1 MGYRESNWSLPRRQ
15 QEIIERQNIFDGTW
29 EKTPSMGWM
38 HVPLVEYQGG
48 GAEATIE
55 PLKEHLPHYGQRLAD
70 LFGAGVQ
77 AAYRGSRL
85 YDAPETLE
93 LVKKW
98 VSFYKQHRTILDAD
112 IIHIKRSD
120 GRGID
125 AILHVD
131 PSGIEKGLLMVYN
144 PLDHAVKQDLTINV
158 YYTGLDMYAS
168 ISENDGKARRFSINR
183 NYEITIPVNVEPN
196 SQSWYIIK

>member
-1 MGYRESNWSLPRRQ
+1 
-15 QEIIERQNIFDGTW
+15 
-29 EKTPSMGWM
+29 
-38 HVPLVEYQGG
+38 VPLMEYQGG
-48 GAEATIE
+48 GSEATIE

-98 VSFYKQHRTILDAD
+98 VSFYKKHRAILDGD
-112 IIHIKRSD
+112 IIHVKRAD

-125 AILHVD
+125 AILHAN
-131 PSGIEKGLLMVYN
+131 PLNNEKGLLMVYN
-144 PLDHAVKQDLTINV
+144 PLDRTEKQNLTINV
-158 YYTGLDMYAS
+158 YYTGLSGTAS
-168 ISENDGKARRFSINR
+168 VSENGGESKKYPISRDN
-183 NYEITIPVNVEPN
+183 EITIPVTVGPN